1 MLLRTLLEEHGGAIA
16 TAAVIVILIAA
27 IMLIGQEGLLKE
39 LFTDLLEAFAEKA
52 QNSAGF

>member
-1 MLLRTLLEEHGGAIA
+1 MRTLLEEHGGAIA

-39 LFTDLLEAFAEKA
+39 LFTDLLEAFTEKA
-52 QNSAGF
+52 QSSAGF

>member
-1 MLLRTLLEEHGGAIA
+1 MRTLLEEHGGAIA